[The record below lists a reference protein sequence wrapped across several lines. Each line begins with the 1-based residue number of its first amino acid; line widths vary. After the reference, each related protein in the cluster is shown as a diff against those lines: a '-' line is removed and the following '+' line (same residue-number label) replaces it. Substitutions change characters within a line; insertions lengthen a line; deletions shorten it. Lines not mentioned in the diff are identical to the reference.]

1 MEMEVSRNER
11 EREIL
16 ETMKELI
23 NSMKFSSSVQQIVE
37 FYGLLEELAM
47 SRGLS
52 KTQIDIRRNL
62 EKQNS

>member
-11 EREIL
+11 ERELL
-16 ETMKELI
+16 ESMKELV

-52 KTQIDIRRNL
+52 KTQIDIRRNI

>member
-1 MEMEVSRNER
+1 MEPEVSRNER